1 MQRIEVTIPDRLFK
15 KLERHSD
22 DPSSIDTFIRRAL
35 EQYVARL
42 DKIDADAE
50 YAKAHGHYPERER
63 MDVPPHFLPP
73 Y

>member
-1 MQRIEVTIPDRLFK
+1 MQRIEITIPDRMLK
-15 KLERHSD
+15 KIERHSD
-22 DPSSIDTFIRRAL
+22 EPTGIETFVRRAI

-50 YAKAHGHYPERER
+50 YAKAHGHYPDEPAPFDEHRFR
-63 MDVPPHFLPP
+63 IP